1 MARHPEWEFEYGE
14 EIYEGR
20 LALQSIGGGE
30 AFETWL
36 GWDPKLFSI
45 VVLKMVRPHRVD
57 DPKTLRDVERE
68 ARALNALAH
77 PIVLRGFGVVLDPPR
92 PHLVLEHLDGL
103 TLRSLIK
110 RSRQMPLE
118 QVLPLAMHICSA
130 LHYMHSVG
138 FVHLDVKPRNLI
150 MGPQPRLIDLSVAR
164 TFDELERL
172 GGGVGTPAYMAP
184 EQCDPDSFGR
194 IGPPADVWGLAATLY
209 ESVTGEK
216 PFGTPSRAEDG
227 RWIYRQMTD
236 PAPANYPR
244 YTPPEVADVI
254 TRALAKDQSER
265 PTASEMA
272 LTLEPVVANLPSLS
286 VGKRGFRF
294 K

>member
-1 MARHPEWEFEYGE
+1 MAKHPAWDFEYGE
-14 EIYEGR
+14 DIYRGR

-36 GWDPKLFSI
+36 GWDPTLFSV
-45 VVLKMVRPHRVD
+45 VVLKLVRPHRVD
-57 DPKTLRDVERE
+57 DARTLRDVERE
-68 ARALNALAH
+68 ARALAALAH
-77 PIVLRGFGVVLDPPR
+77 PIVLRGFDAVIEPPH
-92 PHLVLEHLDGL
+92 PHLVLEHLDGM

-110 RSRQMPLE
+110 RSRQLPLE

-164 TFDELERL
+164 TGEELVRL

-184 EQCDPDSFGR
+184 EQCDPRAFGA
-194 IGPPADVWGLAATLY
+194 IGPPADVWGLGATLY
-209 ESVTGEK
+209 EAVCGAK
-216 PFGTPSRAEDG
+216 PFGTPERDNDG
-227 RWIYRQMTD
+227 RWIYRQLTD
-236 PAPANYPR
+236 PAPSNFPR
-244 YTPPEVADVI
+244 YTPPEVIDVI
-254 TRALAKDQSER
+254 TRSLAQDQHAR
-265 PTASEMA
+265 PAAAEMA
-272 LTLEPVVANLPSLS
+272 MALEPVVANLPSLG

-294 K
+294 R